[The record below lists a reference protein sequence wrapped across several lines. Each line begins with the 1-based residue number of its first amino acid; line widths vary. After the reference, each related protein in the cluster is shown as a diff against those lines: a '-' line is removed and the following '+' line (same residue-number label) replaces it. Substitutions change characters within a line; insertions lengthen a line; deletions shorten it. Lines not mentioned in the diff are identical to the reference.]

1 MSDTSTVIAEIVKNS
16 REVLRVNVGPYK
28 GRQLLSIWT
37 WVQAPDGNGMR
48 PTNKGISVRVEL
60 LPDLKRAIEKAE
72 TTAKEQG
79 LLPNDGCEHV

>member
-1 MSDTSTVIAEIVKNS
+1 MSDTSTFIAEIAKNS

-60 LPDLKRAIEKAE
+60 LPELRDAIKNAE
-72 TTAKEQG
+72 ATAMAQG
-79 LLPNDGCEHV
+79 LLPNDGGEHV